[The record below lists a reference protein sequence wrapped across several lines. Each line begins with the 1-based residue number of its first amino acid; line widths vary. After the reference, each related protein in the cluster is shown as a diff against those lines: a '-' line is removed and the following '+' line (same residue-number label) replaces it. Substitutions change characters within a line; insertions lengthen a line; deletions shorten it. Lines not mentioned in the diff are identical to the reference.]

1 MNSRR
6 VALTHIYVPARMPFS
21 RSSAVRERNYIP
33 AGWFAA
39 RSIHTALLVVF
50 LAAFAFGQSERGT
63 ITGVVQDS
71 SGAVTPGAKVTITNS
86 QTGVNLDA
94 TTNAAGE
101 YTVPSLQPGVYT
113 VRVEM
118 QGFRP
123 TERRGVTV
131 DAAST
136 VRADVKLEVGSSSQT
151 VEVQASAI
159 SLQTEDAKNSVTLEN
174 KLINDLPLEVSGTV
188 RTPFDLASL
197 TPDAKN
203 IGGDNGF
210 SVGGGQ
216 VAAYGT
222 SLDGVSTNTSR
233 ALSKSWVASNSPSVE
248 AIDQFTVDTN
258 GYKAEYGHA
267 GGGNLTYASKSG
279 TNDFHGSA
287 YEFLRNNDLDAN
299 NWFSNRS
306 GIPISIYKQNDFGA
320 TAGGPVWIPKV
331 YNGKNKTFFFF
342 SYEGFRNRTGANG
355 TNFTIPT
362 PEMYNGDF
370 SNWVTSA
377 GKQIPIYDPTTQV
390 TNANGTITR
399 QVFPG
404 NIVPKSLFSAA
415 SLKALA
421 VFQSSGILT
430 PNTGAAPGTAGYIA
444 NNYLETSGTQVYPVN
459 KSSIKGDHVFND
471 KQRISGYYGHDRE
484 HQTFGADGPPTL
496 PGLYS
501 NYNDLVQASDVIRFS
516 WDWTFSPTKLNH
528 FYAGGNNWTQDHK
541 PPQEYIG
548 NWQSKFC
555 LGNVPNCNENLVNL
569 FSGGT
574 SDNYSTWGGQA
585 DNGSENTVYSYND
598 DFTWIHGKHTFK
610 FGGMYQLNHYNGFG
624 RQCEA
629 GCVGF
634 SYQNTGVPQGSDPNA
649 GGNAFASFLLGY
661 ANSGQIDTVRFIG
674 QQFYY
679 FGGYFQ
685 DDWRVTSKLVLNI
698 GLRWD
703 GNLPP
708 TGLNDRWSDF
718 GPNTPN
724 PGAGGIPGA
733 VLFAGSCSGCVGSR
747 SLADMYKNDFG
758 PHLGAAYSWD
768 AKTVIRGAYA
778 RSYGALVSVSGSTHN
793 SGFTLTQTDSS
804 PNTGLTPTFT
814 MDGGFPPYNVPPFIN
829 PAVSNGTNVAWFQGN
844 ETTKLPAYD
853 NFAFSIQRQLGGSM
867 VAEVAYSGVMGEH
880 LQTSL
885 LDINQINPS
894 YLTAFGTIAQSL
906 TVLNSQVGSATANAA
921 GIRAPYAGFT
931 GTVAQALR
939 PYPQYNVIDTYAG
952 QGDHSGHSTYHAIYL
967 KFQKRYSNGL
977 TFQGSYGLSKL
988 LTDSDSAWGNANGGG
1003 GPQYAADQYNRGL
1016 EKSIGQYDVTHDFKF
1031 STVYDLPFGR
1041 GQKFLTKGPAAWIA
1055 GGWRISSIN
1064 LYASG
1069 TPVQVTTTNTLP
1081 IYAPG
1086 DAGSTRVPAYVTSYN
1101 GWQPSYSGKFDPSV
1115 DTFFV
1120 PYCGTGTATCSGPFP
1135 YQGSASVLNTIGNE
1149 TRYNPKLRLFPNL
1162 NENMSV
1168 TKTFPIKE
1176 RIRMEFRAE
1185 AFNVFNR
1192 VRFGTGSTQLQSQ
1205 TFGVL
1210 TGSGS
1215 QINTPRNLQLAL
1227 KFYY

>member
-1 MNSRR
+1 MFLPTRPGSRR
-6 VALTHIYVPARMPFS
+6 HVTARAI
-21 RSSAVRERNYIP
+21 R
-33 AGWFAA
+33 
-39 RSIHTALLVVF
+39 TAILVVSF
-50 LAAFAFGQSERGT
+50 VTLTFGQSERGT
-63 ITGVVQDS
+63 ITGVVLDA
-71 SGAVTPGAKVTITNS
+71 SGAVVPTATVTVTNPE
-86 QTGVNLDA
+86 TNVTFHA
-94 TTNAAGE
+94 TSNAAGE
-101 YTVPSLQPGVYT
+101 YTIPSLQPGSYT
-113 VRVEM
+113 VRAEK
-118 QGFRP
+118 QGFRA
-123 TERRGVTV
+123 TEEKGLTV
-131 DAAST
+131 NAAIT
-136 VRADVKLEVGSSSQT
+136 VRADLRLEVGSSTQV
-151 VEVQASAI
+151 VEVQASAVQ
-159 SLQTEDAKNSVTLEN
+159 LQTEDAKNSVTLQN
-174 KLINDLPLEVSGTV
+174 KLVDDLPLVVNGTV

-203 IGGDNGF
+203 VGGINGF

-233 ALSKSWVASNSPSVE
+233 ALTTTWVASNSPSIE

-267 GGGNLTYASKSG
+267 GGGNMTYASKSG
-279 TNDFHGSA
+279 TNQFHGSV
-287 YEFLRNNDLDAN
+287 YEFLRNNDFDAN

-320 TAGGPVWIPKV
+320 TVGGPVWIPKI
-331 YNGKNKTFFFF
+331 YRGKDKTFFFF

-355 TNFTIPT
+355 TVFTVPT

-370 SNWVTSA
+370 TKWVTSA
-377 GKQIPIYDPTTQV
+377 GVQIPIYNPTSQV
-390 TNANGTITR
+390 TNADGTVTR

-404 NIVPKSLFSAA
+404 NIIPKTLFSPAA
-415 SLKALA
+415 QKALG
-421 VFQSSGILT
+421 VFESSGMLN
-430 PNTGAAPGTAGYIA
+430 PNTGATPGTVGYVS
-444 NNYLETSGTQVYPVN
+444 NNYLETSGTQIYPVN
-459 KSSIKGDHVFND
+459 KSSIKGDHIFNE

-484 HQTFGADGPPTL
+484 HQTYGPDGPPTL

-501 NYNDLVQASDVIRFS
+501 NYNDLTQGSDVLRMS

-528 FYAGGNNWTQDHK
+528 FYAGGNNWVQDHK

-574 SDNYSTWGGQA
+574 GDTYSTWGGQA
-585 DNGSENTVYSYND
+585 DNGSENTVYAYND

-629 GCVGF
+629 GCAGF
-634 SYQNTGVPQGSDPNA
+634 SYQETGVPLGTNPNA

-661 ANSGQIDTVRFIG
+661 ADSGQIDTVRFIG

-679 FGGYFQ
+679 YGGYFQ
-685 DDWRVTSKLVLNI
+685 DDWRITPKLVLNV

-708 TGLNDRWSDF
+708 TGLANRWTDF
-718 GPNTPN
+718 GPTTPN
-724 PGAGGIPGA
+724 PAAGNIPGA
-733 VLFAGSCSGCVGSR
+733 VLFSGNCSGCVGSR
-747 SLADMYKNDFG
+747 TLADFWNKGYG
-758 PHLGAAYSWD
+758 PHLGLAYSKD
-768 AKTVIRGAYA
+768 AKTVIRASYS

-793 SGFTLTQTDSS
+793 SGYTLTQTDSS
-804 PNTGLTPTFT
+804 ANTGLTPTFIL
-814 MDGGFPPYNVPPFIN
+814 DNGFPPYTVPPFIN
-829 PAVSNGTNVAWFQGN
+829 PSVSNGTNVAWFQGD

-853 NFAFSIQRQLGGSM
+853 NFNFSIQRQLRSSM
-867 VAEVAYSGVMGEH
+867 VAEIAYSGVMGEH

-885 LDINQINPS
+885 LDYNQINPS
-894 YLTAFGTIAQSL
+894 YLTAFGTVAQSL
-906 TVLNSQVGSATANAA
+906 VVLNSQITSPAAKAA
-921 GIRAPYAGFT
+921 GIVAPYAGFT

-939 PYPQYNVIDTYAG
+939 PFPQYNVIDTYAG
-952 QGDHSGHSTYHAIYL
+952 QGDHSGHSTYHALYL

-977 TFQGSYGLSKL
+977 TFQGSYAFSKL

-1003 GPQYAADQYNRGL
+1003 GAQYAADQFDRAL

-1031 STVYDLPFGR
+1031 STVYDLPFGKGR
-1041 GQKFLTKGPAAWIA
+1041 QYLTKGPAAWVL
-1055 GGWRISSIN
+1055 GNWRIASIN

-1069 TPVQVTTTNTLP
+1069 TPIQVTTSNTLP
-1081 IYAPG
+1081 IYAAG
-1086 DAGSTRVPAYVTSYN
+1086 DSGSTRVPAYITSYT
-1101 GWQPSYSGKFDPSV
+1101 GWQPSFPGGFNPST
-1115 DTFFV
+1115 DNFFV
-1120 PYCGTGTATCSGPFP
+1120 PYCSTAGAACSGPFP
-1135 YQGSASVLNTIGNE
+1135 NQGSGTALNSIGNE

-1162 NENMSV
+1162 NENMSL
-1168 TKTFPIKE
+1168 TRSIPIKE
-1176 RIRMEFRAE
+1176 RTRLEFRAE

-1205 TFGVL
+1205 SFGVL
-1210 TGSGS
+1210 TGAAS
-1215 QINTPRNLQLAL
+1215 QINTPRQLQLAL
-1227 KFYY
+1227 KFYF